1 MTIVLHRNLS
11 WRTMGAWG
19 FRSHAPR
26 PVLHL
31 NLRLTLY
38 GCTVVC
44 RSNLVLQRWYTAQA
58 VRKDGMCADGT
69 SKGTSLN
76 MHRHSCAVIFFAISY
91 LRQDPLPEKGGNR
104 GGGPA
109 RVLVLRQ
116 RGENLVRVWLTRTLE
131 GGFVIRGGEGRIR
144 DTSPTYGYS
153 VP

>member
-1 MTIVLHRNLS
+1 
-11 WRTMGAWG
+11 MGAWG

-26 PVLHL
+26 PVLRL

-91 LRQDPLPEKGGNR
+91 LRQDPLPEKRGNR

-116 RGENLVRVWLTRTLE
+116 RGENL
-131 GGFVIRGGEGRIR
+131 GDGK
-144 DTSPTYGYS
+144 D
-153 VP
+153 